1 MPTIYKYQRIIT
13 PGPNGTTLYFRNA
26 DESPATE
33 LCEFDGWRYVSV
45 PDDVTMPD
53 QWPEIGWQAVDVTP
67 ELKERI
73 IKRSRVMQL
82 IYQRMQA
89 MIRAEHELEDE
100 LYFARIGVGVANGV
114 YVFEPGE
121 QEEMLAY
128 GEFIE
133 IVRQW
138 GRAERAKYLP

>member
-1 MPTIYKYQRIIT
+1 MPSIYKYQRVIT
-13 PGPNGTTLYFRNA
+13 PGPNGTTLYFRNN
-26 DESPATE
+26 DGNEATD
-33 LCEFDGWRYVSV
+33 LCEFDGWWYVSV

-53 QWPEIGWQAVDVTP
+53 QWPEIGWQVVDVTP

-89 MIRAEHELEDE
+89 MIRAEYELEDE

-121 QEEMLAY
+121 QEKMLAY

-138 GRAERAKYLP
+138 GREQRARYLP